1 MSSSKSAQPADA
13 LLDNELSF
21 SEPPFSTQLDPRIL
35 AALADLKFAH
45 PTLVQAKAIPLLLDG
60 KDVLARA
67 RTGSGKTAAYVVPAI
82 QRILEA
88 KASLSPASPE
98 YQTTRVIFLVPTKE
112 LALQVSTFVKSST
125 KYCEGLVGCVNVAA
139 GGASVQR
146 VLLNDNPDIII
157 STPTKLLSLLQSKS
171 ISLAQLCFLA
181 IDEADLLLSYGFK
194 DDLTRIMDPTSGWIP
209 RLGVQGCLMSATL
222 SEDID
227 GVKGLVLR
235 NPAILTLSEP
245 ATSSSLLTQH
255 YTMTSERDKF
265 LLIYVLLKLKL
276 IRGKSII
283 FVNDVERGYRV
294 KLFLEQFGV
303 KCCVVNS
310 ELPLSSRYHVV
321 EEFNRGVYD
330 VIVATDE
337 GTGADA
343 QEPVEGEE
351 DEEEEEVTE
360 DQEEE
365 EAEGEESKNAEAGPS
380 SSKRARASSPPKA
393 TSGPGKR
400 RKIDSTSSLARG
412 IDFTAASSVINFD
425 LPPTSTSYM
434 HRIGRTARAGHSGLS
449 LSFVVPR
456 EKWGKDRNVSVKSA
470 EKDEIVWEKIK
481 DRVKRDSGSEIKEW
495 DWNRKEIE
503 GFRYRMEDA
512 LKSVTGKRVQEARRE
527 EVKRELLNS
536 EKLKAHFAANPLDLS
551 YLRHDTPLHPAR
563 QQTHLKHVPN
573 YLMPKIAALPTG
585 TGDVSDG
592 AHIGYS
598 KRGRGG
604 GGGFRGRGGAGGR
617 GGRGGRG
624 GGKKVDPLKFK
635 G

>member
-1 MSSSKSAQPADA
+1 MLSSVVQPADA
-13 LLDNELSF
+13 LLEHELSF

-35 AALADLKFAH
+35 AALADQKFAH
-45 PTLVQAKAIPLLLDG
+45 PTLVQAKAIPLLLEG

-88 KASLSPASPE
+88 KANTSPASPE
-98 YQTTRVIFLVPTKE
+98 YQTTRVVILVPTKE
-112 LALQVSTFVKSST
+112 LALQVNTFVKTAT
-125 KYCEGLVGCVNVAA
+125 KYCEGLIGCVNVAS
-139 GGASVQR
+139 GGSSVQR

-171 ISLAQLCFLA
+171 ISLAQLSFLA

-222 SEDID
+222 SEDIE

-276 IRGKSII
+276 IRGKSIV

-310 ELPLSSRYHVV
+310 ELPLASRYHVV

-330 VIVATDE
+330 VVVATDE
-337 GTGADA
+337 GAGADA
-343 QEPVEGEE
+343 QDPAGTQQEE
-351 DEEEEEVTE
+351 EAEEEEEADIGE
-360 DQEEE
+360 KGGEEQEEE
-365 EAEGEESKNAEAGPS
+365 DGQSKNAEAGPS
-380 SSKRARASSPPKA
+380 KRPREASPPRNEGKSSKRRKA
-393 TSGPGKR
+393 DP
-400 RKIDSTSSLARG
+400 TSSLARG

-425 LPPTSTSYM
+425 LPQTATSYM
-434 HRIGRTARAGHSGLS
+434 HRVGRTARAGHSGLS
-449 LSFVVPR
+449 LSFVVPK
-456 EKWGKDRNVSVKSA
+456 EKWGKDRNVSAKSA
-470 EKDEIVWEKIK
+470 QHDEGTWEKIEK
-481 DRVKRDSGSEIKEW
+481 RVKKESGSEIKEW
-495 DWNRKEIE
+495 DWGNRKSDIE

-512 LKSVTGKRVQEARRE
+512 LKAVTGKRVQEARRE
-527 EVKRELLNS
+527 EVRRELLNS
-536 EKLKAHFAANPLDLS
+536 EKLKSHFAANPLDLS
-551 YLRHDTPLHPAR
+551 YLRHDAPLHPAR

-585 TGDVSDG
+585 GADVTDG

-604 GGGFRGRGGAGGR
+604 GGFRGRGGGR
-617 GGRGGRG
+617 GGKSGR
-624 GGKKVDPLKFK
+624 GKKVDPLKFK